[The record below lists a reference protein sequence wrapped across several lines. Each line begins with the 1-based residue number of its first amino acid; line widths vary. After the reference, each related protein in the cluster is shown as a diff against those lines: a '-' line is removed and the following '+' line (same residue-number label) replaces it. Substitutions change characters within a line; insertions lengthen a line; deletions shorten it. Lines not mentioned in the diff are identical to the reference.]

1 MRTWFEIEETDVYLT
16 VRETLLRR
24 CAAWTAARGLV
35 MVPSLAEA
43 LLDSRHFST
52 DGRLGYW
59 TPAQVERALLHW
71 VPGKVTAAP
80 EDLLGAPETL
90 RSLLRYLEATGLRD
104 PRGAT
109 VAENEAAIDVA
120 AAEFSAAV
128 ADPGRYGLAKTM
140 ALAAGLDNPE
150 AIEAFLQEGPGTL
163 PDVDPGV
170 VQAAVARQAR
180 LPALN
185 AERKMTQLPVR
196 LPAPEELATAAEHSK
211 IVAQFRALAEWLG
224 PQGRE
229 LTVAKN
235 IRPADARELVTLLGT
250 GDEGLKFRSAS
261 ELPGLSLVVG
271 WALQARV
278 IRRQGTRLLPVAKA
292 RPLLADAEAL
302 WQRAFEAAFAISDVV
317 CRPAWADEPPSP
329 VQQTFD
335 VVVPDV
341 LASIYSMEEPV
352 PVPRVAESVW
362 QGVEARFDLAHASSY
377 ALESLRARTNRDVE
391 HVFDAFE
398 ALGAVTSVRAMAD
411 GMFLQDLAD
420 PAASPFDRVRSAALR
435 RQLNDPVR
443 LVALTPLG
451 TRAMRERMLA
461 EGREAGL
468 VGELAAAAPAEM
480 LGVVAEHY
488 TGASAAQEIAR
499 WREAHGGSL
508 DPLLAA
514 IDDCPFVTRR
524 VALLQ
529 TLVGAVPEG
538 PRLLADLS
546 RDPGHRPVA
555 LLARRA
561 EVRPANATPEEATWM
576 MIGSML
582 ELLELGG
589 PEAVTEQL
597 SQLPSGRR
605 KELVRTV
612 LASGFP
618 VPETIE
624 EFRTLVAAPILH
636 GPPQPHTAA
645 HVTRTQRTRPKR
657 PRRH

>member
-1 MRTWFEIEETDVYLT
+1 MIYRLSRGPAGISARLVEQDPPPDGGYEFEEFGDHDADPEMLLDLVTVVAGTEMARRSLTRAGSGQREICHDEGSLAAEVVGRIETVPPFGPLT
-16 VRETLLRR
+16 LVVDGHAVSWDELGQALSPYEGWQFVLRIDLQHGGAGPGPPAGGVGVAGGRGQVRPRPRQLLCPGEPARPHEPGRRACLRR
-24 CAAWTAARGLV
+24 LRGTRRGDLRPGHGRRN
-35 MVPSLAEA
+35 VPA
-43 LLDSRHFST
+43 
-52 DGRLGYW
+52 G
-59 TPAQVERALLHW
+59 
-71 VPGKVTAAP
+71 
-80 EDLLGAPETL
+80 
-90 RSLLRYLEATGLRD
+90 
-104 PRGAT
+104 
-109 VAENEAAIDVA
+109 
-120 AAEFSAAV
+120 
-128 ADPGRYGLAKTM
+128 PGR
-140 ALAAGLDNPE
+140 
-150 AIEAFLQEGPGTL
+150 
-163 PDVDPGV
+163 
-170 VQAAVARQAR
+170 
-180 LPALN
+180 
-185 AERKMTQLPVR
+185 
-196 LPAPEELATAAEHSK
+196 
-211 IVAQFRALAEWLG
+211 
-224 PQGRE
+224 
-229 LTVAKN
+229 
-235 IRPADARELVTLLGT
+235 
-250 GDEGLKFRSAS
+250 
-261 ELPGLSLVVG
+261 
-271 WALQARV
+271 
-278 IRRQGTRLLPVAKA
+278 
-292 RPLLADAEAL
+292 
-302 WQRAFEAAFAISDVV
+302 
-317 CRPAWADEPPSP
+317 
-329 VQQTFD
+329 
-335 VVVPDV
+335 
-341 LASIYSMEEPV
+341 
-352 PVPRVAESVW
+352 
-362 QGVEARFDLAHASSY
+362 
-377 ALESLRARTNRDVE
+377 
-391 HVFDAFE
+391 
-398 ALGAVTSVRAMAD
+398 
-411 GMFLQDLAD
+411 

-435 RQLNDPVR
+435 RQLKDPVR

-589 PEAVTEQL
+589 PEAVTGQL

>member
-1 MRTWFEIEETDVYLT
+1 
-16 VRETLLRR
+16 
-24 CAAWTAARGLV
+24 
-35 MVPSLAEA
+35 
-43 LLDSRHFST
+43 
-52 DGRLGYW
+52 
-59 TPAQVERALLHW
+59 
-71 VPGKVTAAP
+71 
-80 EDLLGAPETL
+80 
-90 RSLLRYLEATGLRD
+90 
-104 PRGAT
+104 
-109 VAENEAAIDVA
+109 
-120 AAEFSAAV
+120 
-128 ADPGRYGLAKTM
+128 
-140 ALAAGLDNPE
+140 
-150 AIEAFLQEGPGTL
+150 
-163 PDVDPGV
+163 
-170 VQAAVARQAR
+170 
-180 LPALN
+180 
-185 AERKMTQLPVR
+185 
-196 LPAPEELATAAEHSK
+196 
-211 IVAQFRALAEWLG
+211 
-224 PQGRE
+224 
-229 LTVAKN
+229 
-235 IRPADARELVTLLGT
+235 
-250 GDEGLKFRSAS
+250 
-261 ELPGLSLVVG
+261 
-271 WALQARV
+271 
-278 IRRQGTRLLPVAKA
+278 
-292 RPLLADAEAL
+292 
-302 WQRAFEAAFAISDVV
+302 
-317 CRPAWADEPPSP
+317 
-329 VQQTFD
+329 VQQTFG

-341 LASIYSMEEPV
+341 LASVYSMEEPV
-352 PVPRVAESVW
+352 PVPRLAESVW
-362 QGVEARFDLAHASSY
+362 QGVEARFDLDHAGSY

-420 PAASPFDRVRSAALR
+420 PAASPFDRARSAALR
-435 RQLNDPVR
+435 RQLKDPVR

-468 VGELAAAAPAEM
+468 VGELAAAARAEM

-561 EVRPANATPEEATWM
+561 QVRPANATPEEATWM

-589 PEAVTEQL
+589 PEAVTGQL
-597 SQLPSGRR
+597 SHLPSGRR

-657 PRRH
+657 PRRR

>member
-1 MRTWFEIEETDVYLT
+1 
-16 VRETLLRR
+16 
-24 CAAWTAARGLV
+24 
-35 MVPSLAEA
+35 
-43 LLDSRHFST
+43 
-52 DGRLGYW
+52 
-59 TPAQVERALLHW
+59 
-71 VPGKVTAAP
+71 
-80 EDLLGAPETL
+80 
-90 RSLLRYLEATGLRD
+90 
-104 PRGAT
+104 
-109 VAENEAAIDVA
+109 
-120 AAEFSAAV
+120 
-128 ADPGRYGLAKTM
+128 M

-150 AIEAFLQEGPGTL
+150 AIEAFLQEGPRTL

-170 VQAAVARQAR
+170 VQAAIARQAR
-180 LPALN
+180 LTALN

-211 IVAQFRALAEWLG
+211 VVAQFRALAEWLG

-229 LTVAKN
+229 LTAAKN
-235 IRPADARELVTLLGT
+235 IRPADAMDLIALLGT
-250 GDEGLKFRSAS
+250 GDDGLKFRSAS

-271 WALQARV
+271 WALHARV
-278 IRRQGTRLLPVAKA
+278 IRRQGNRLLPVANA

-302 WQRAFEAAFAISDVV
+302 WQRAFEAGFAISDVV

-352 PVPRVAESVW
+352 PVPRLAESVW
-362 QGVEARFDLAHASSY
+362 QGVEARFDLDHASSY

-435 RQLNDPVR
+435 RQLKDPVR

-529 TLVGAVPEG
+529 TLADAVPEG
-538 PRLLADLS
+538 PQILADLS
-546 RDPGHRPVA
+546 RDPRRSPVA
-555 LLARRA
+555 LLARRSDL
-561 EVRPANATPEEATWM
+561 RPENATAEEATWM
-576 MIGSML
+576 MVGSLL

-597 SQLPSGRR
+597 IQFPPGQR
-605 KELVRTV
+605 KELARTV

-618 VPETIE
+618 VPETLE

-636 GPPQPHTAA
+636 GTPRPHPTA

-657 PRRH
+657 PHRR